1 MVQFLSLLTRAI
13 ERGNI
18 ELAVVFNGTIEQ
30 CRMNEWIAEQ
40 ANIRQRVGMVL
51 KHINT
56 KATPPPKIWWTPPT
70 CLRSAL
76 RMALRHLGVTV
87 VCLFF
92 PIFKMVKLCPL
103 SIFFFNLLVSA
114 LVEDSVLYRTVYGF
128 FDEKKKS
135 I

>member
-1 MVQFLSLLTRAI
+1 MFFSDWACGGQWNRMVQFLSLLTQAI

-30 CRMNEWIAEQ
+30 CRINEWIAEQ
-40 ANIRQRVGMVL
+40 ANVRQKVGMVL

-56 KATPPPKIWWTPPT
+56 KGTPPPKVWWTPPT

-87 VCLFF
+87 VST
-92 PIFKMVKLCPL
+92 IS
-103 SIFFFNLLVSA
+103 SIFTEISC
-114 LVEDSVLYRTVYGF
+114 R
-128 FDEKKKS
+128 
-135 I
+135 